1 MDTLHTNEER
11 IQKISCALTEA
22 TAAIEGIQLRYGTRG
37 LSSLRADLLSAEEC
51 LEALHLF
58 MSKRNTLDCI

>member
-22 TAAIEGIQLRYGTRG
+22 TTAIEGIQLRYGTRG
-37 LSSLRADLLSAEEC
+37 LSSLRADLLSANEC
-51 LEALHLF
+51 LEAIEAF
-58 MSKRNTLDCI
+58 INQRNTLDCI